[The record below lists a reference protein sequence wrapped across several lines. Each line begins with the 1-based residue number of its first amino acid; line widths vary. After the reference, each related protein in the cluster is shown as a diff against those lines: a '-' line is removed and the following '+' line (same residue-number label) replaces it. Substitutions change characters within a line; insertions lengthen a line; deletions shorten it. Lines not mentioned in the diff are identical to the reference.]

1 MKNKSDTR
9 TMLLTASP
17 LKLMISLS
25 LPAIIGM
32 VVVGLYNLMD
42 GIYVGLLLT
51 ELSNLKKLKDKS
63 QLQSIS

>member
-42 GIYVGLLLT
+42 GMYVGLLLT

-63 QLQSIS
+63 

>member
-51 ELSNLKKLKDKS
+51 EISNLKKLKDKS
-63 QLQSIS
+63 

>member
-51 ELSNLKKLKDKS
+51 ELSNLKKLKD
-63 QLQSIS
+63 QS

>member
-17 LKLMISLS
+17 LKLMTSLS

-63 QLQSIS
+63 

>member
-63 QLQSIS
+63 

>member
-51 ELSNLKKLKDKS
+51 ELSNLKKLKDK
-63 QLQSIS
+63 

>member
-17 LKLMISLS
+17 LKLMISLR
-25 LPAIIGM
+25 GM

-63 QLQSIS
+63 

>member
-42 GIYVGLLLT
+42 GIYVGLVLT
-51 ELSNLKKLKDKS
+51 ELSNLKKLKGKS
-63 QLQSIS
+63 

>member
-32 VVVGLYNLMD
+32 VVVGLYHLMD

-63 QLQSIS
+63 